1 MPPETEAQMH
11 QAIVDYIRLQYPEA
25 IFRTDW
31 GAGAR
36 VTPKQRVE
44 QKRLQQDRAYPD
56 LFIAEP
62 RSGFHGLFLELKREN
77 TRIFK
82 LDGTYV
88 KDAHIR
94 EQANVLYN
102 LSCRGYLATWGVGFD
117 HAREVIDTYMELPK
131 PNYKPPEWSI
141 EIPQPKSKPKIKD
154 DGKVF

>member
-1 MPPETEAQMH
+1 MPPELEKELH
-11 QAIVDYIRLQYPEA
+11 QNIVDYIRLQYPEA
-25 IFRTDW
+25 IFRTDFA
-31 GAGAR
+31 AGIKMTKRQAEIHR
-36 VTPKQRVE
+36 KL
-44 QKRLQQDRAYPD
+44 QKGPGYPD

-82 LDGTYV
+82 QDGTYV
-88 KDAHIR
+88 KDPHIR